1 MTDSFVIQTV
11 REALMLV
18 LIISAPILA
27 GGMLVGLIIS
37 ILQATTQIQE
47 QSLTFVPKLIVVLL
61 LMLVLAPWIIN
72 VMVGFT
78 NELYAKIPMVV
89 K

>member
-1 MTDSFVIQTV
+1 MTDAFVLQVV

-18 LIISAPILA
+18 LIISAPVLA
-27 GGMLVGLIIS
+27 GGMLVGLVIS

-47 QSLTFVPKLIVVLL
+47 QSLTFVPKLVVVLL
-61 LMLVLAPWIIN
+61 MMLLLAPWLIN
-72 VMVGFT
+72 VMVGYT
-78 NELYAKIPMVV
+78 TELFSKIPMVV

>member
-1 MTDSFVIQTV
+1 
-11 REALMLV
+11 MLV
-18 LIISAPILA
+18 LIITVPILG
-27 GGMLVGLIIS
+27 GGMLVGLIIAV
-37 ILQATTQIQE
+37 LQATTQIQE
-47 QSLTFVPKLIVVLL
+47 QSLTFVPKLVVVLL

>member
-1 MTDSFVIQTV
+1 MTDAFVLQIV

-18 LIISAPILA
+18 LIISAPVLA
-27 GGMLVGLIIS
+27 GGMLVGLVIS
-37 ILQATTQIQE
+37 ILQAATQIQE
-47 QSLTFVPKLIVVLL
+47 QSLTFVPKLVTVLL
-61 LMLVLAPWIIN
+61 LLLLLAPWLVN

-78 NELYAKIPMVV
+78 NELFSKIPMVV

>member
-1 MTDSFVIQTV
+1 MTDTFVLQTV

-18 LIISAPILA
+18 LIITVPILG
-27 GGMLVGLIIS
+27 GGMLVGLIIAV
-37 ILQATTQIQE
+37 LQATTQIQE
-47 QSLTFVPKLIVVLL
+47 QSLTFVPKLVVVLL